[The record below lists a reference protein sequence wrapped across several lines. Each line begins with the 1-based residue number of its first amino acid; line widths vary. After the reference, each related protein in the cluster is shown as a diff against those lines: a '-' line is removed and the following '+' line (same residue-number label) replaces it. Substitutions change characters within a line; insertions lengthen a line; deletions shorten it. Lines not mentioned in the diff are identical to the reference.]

1 MHPHS
6 FAWFDMV
13 EASFPNELWYS
24 NFRVTRGTFAYIL
37 HEIGDE
43 ISRQDT
49 PMRKAVTQNR
59 RLAIALCYLAST
71 AEYRTIG
78 NLFGV
83 SVAFVCTCIKEVCEA
98 IRNKMASAISF
109 PSGENLLN
117 VIQGYDEEWGFPMC
131 GGAIDGTH
139 IPILAPNESHA
150 DYVNRKGYHSIIMQA
165 VVDHNH
171 LYRDVVIGWPGS
183 VHDARVLSNSKIFEK
198 GNNNTLFPQNVE
210 EEISGQK
217 MNPVIIGDAAY
228 PLLPWLMKP
237 YPENST
243 TPRIKKNSII
253 N

>member
-1 MHPHS
+1 
-6 FAWFDMV
+6 MV
-13 EASFPNELWYS
+13 EASFPDELGYS
-24 NFRVTRGTFAYIL
+24 NFRVIRGTFTYIL

-49 PMRKAVTQNR
+49 RMRKAVTPNR
-59 RLAIALCYLAST
+59 RPAIALYYLAST

-109 PSGENLLN
+109 PSGEDLLN

-183 VHDARVLSNSKIFEK
+183 VHDVRVLSNSKIFEK
-198 GNNNTLFPQNVE
+198 GNNNTLFPQNVV

-243 TPRIKKNSII
+243 TPRIKKNQLPIELGKDEC
-253 N
+253 